1 MPITDTYIE
10 KDAKINEEIDR
21 LRHAATAAL
30 LTRKDVIVVAS
41 VSCIYG
47 LGSPREYQASHLVLS
62 VGQAISRQELI
73 KKLINIHY
81 ERTNADLSPGLLRAV
96 GNRIEVMPPGEEMV
110 YIFTIAD
117 GVISKIEMVEGV
129 SRVLREEP
137 AQISLFPAKH
147 FITQPGELKRAIK
160 DIKAELAQRLAEL
173 EKEGKPL
180 EAERLK
186 RRTNYDLAMLAETG
200 YCQGVENYSRHLSGR
215 RAGEAPDTLLSYFP
229 DEFLTV
235 IDESHVTLSQLAG
248 MYAGDQ
254 SRKKTLIEHG
264 FRLPSALDNRP
275 LKFEEFSERVG
286 QIIYTSATPG
296 KVELEQSE
304 QVVEQIIRP
313 TGLVDPVIEIKPV
326 AASGAYLGQ
335 VKDLIAE
342 AEKTIAKGDR
352 VMITTLT
359 KKMAED
365 LSAYLKEAGIKSE
378 YLHSDVKTMD
388 RIKVLTAFRQ
398 GAENGGFDCLVG
410 VNLLREG
417 LDLPEVS
424 LIGILDADKE
434 GFLRSETSLIQ
445 TIGRAARNVDGRVIL
460 YADQVTGSLER
471 AVKETNRRRDIQLA
485 YNKKHGITPKTIIK
499 KIQDITQTLA
509 GERERT
515 VSELLTI
522 DLKAA
527 GGNAKKLI
535 KAKEKQMNAAVKN
548 LDFETAAILR
558 DEIKAL
564 AGLLDK

>member
-1 MPITDTYIE
+1 M
-10 KDAKINEEIDR
+10 
-21 LRHAATAAL
+21 
-30 LTRKDVIVVAS
+30 LT
-41 VSCIYG
+41 
-47 LGSPREYQASHLVLS
+47 
-62 VGQAISRQELI
+62 
-73 KKLINIHY
+73 
-81 ERTNADLSPGLLRAV
+81 
-96 GNRIEVMPPGEEMV
+96 
-110 YIFTIAD
+110 
-117 GVISKIEMVEGV
+117 
-129 SRVLREEP
+129 
-137 AQISLFPAKH
+137 
-147 FITQPGELKRAIK
+147 
-160 DIKAELAQRLAEL
+160 
-173 EKEGKPL
+173 
-180 EAERLK
+180 
-186 RRTNYDLAMLAETG
+186 ETG

-215 RAGEAPDTLLSYFP
+215 RAGEAPETLLSYFP
-229 DEFLTV
+229 DDFLTV

-286 QIIYTSATPG
+286 EIIYTSATPG
-296 KVELEQSE
+296 KTELEESQ
-304 QVVEQIIRP
+304 QIVEQIIRP
-313 TGLVDPVIEIKPV
+313 TGLIDPVIEIRPI
-326 AASGAYLGQ
+326 AAREGNVGQ

-365 LSAYLKEAGIKSE
+365 LSSYLKEAGIKAE

-398 GAENGGFDCLVG
+398 GASNGGFDCLVG

-445 TIGRAARNVDGRVIL
+445 TIGRAARNVAGRVIL
-460 YADQVTGSLER
+460 YADQITGSLDR
-471 AVKETNRRRDIQLA
+471 AVKETNRRREIQLA
-485 YNKKHGITPKTIIK
+485 YNKKHGITPQTIIK

-535 KAKEKQMNAAVKN
+535 KAKEKQMNVAVKN

-564 AGLLDK
+564 AVLVDRG

>member
-1 MPITDTYIE
+1 
-10 KDAKINEEIDR
+10 
-21 LRHAATAAL
+21 
-30 LTRKDVIVVAS
+30 
-41 VSCIYG
+41 
-47 LGSPREYQASHLVLS
+47 
-62 VGQAISRQELI
+62 
-73 KKLINIHY
+73 
-81 ERTNADLSPGLLRAV
+81 
-96 GNRIEVMPPGEEMV
+96 
-110 YIFTIAD
+110 
-117 GVISKIEMVEGV
+117 
-129 SRVLREEP
+129 
-137 AQISLFPAKH
+137 
-147 FITQPGELKRAIK
+147 
-160 DIKAELAQRLAEL
+160 
-173 EKEGKPL
+173 
-180 EAERLK
+180 
-186 RRTNYDLAMLAETG
+186 
-200 YCQGVENYSRHLSGR
+200 
-215 RAGEAPDTLLSYFP
+215 
-229 DEFLTV
+229 
-235 IDESHVTLSQLAG
+235 